1 MRKNLRLIEARKR
14 KGLTQEQLA
23 RQLNKR
29 KTTISN
35 WENGY
40 CNPTLSDAFKI
51 AELLDADVNDLFF
64 DEKSPRNSYMN
75 PQS

>member
-1 MRKNLRLIEARKR
+1 MRKNLLLIEARKK

-40 CNPTLSDAFKI
+40 CNPKLSDAFKV
-51 AELLDADVNDLFF
+51 AELLDTDVNELFF
-64 DEKSPRNSYMN
+64 GEEVQKTHT
-75 PQS
+75 

>member
-1 MRKNLRLIEARKR
+1 MRKNLRLIEARKK

-23 RQLNKR
+23 RQLNRK

-40 CNPTLSDAFKI
+40 CNPKLSDAFKV
-51 AELLDADVNDLFF
+51 AELLETDVSELFF
-64 DEKSPRNSYMN
+64 DDKVQETHT
-75 PQS
+75 